1 MKYVFKEYDLEK
13 VDLKVLLERYIKEI
27 TNKKTSVKD
36 LEMEKE
42 TVYKLNRAY
51 NTKECIEY
59 LLELETYDCDSE
71 LKARI
76 DNYGI
81 KEVFAKLYSDESDI
95 VNIYLAECFYGWYS
109 CDWLEEI
116 LGDLQDVL
124 PLDESDL

>member
-27 TNKKTSVKD
+27 TSKETSVKD
-36 LEMEKE
+36 LAMDKE
-42 TVYKLNRAY
+42 TVYKLKRAY
-51 NTKECIEY
+51 DTKECIEY

-76 DNYGI
+76 NNYGI
-81 KEVFAKLYSDESDI
+81 KEVFAKLYSDDSDI

-109 CDWLEEI
+109 DDWLEEI
-116 LGDLQDVL
+116 LTDLQDVL
-124 PLDESDL
+124 PLDESEL

>member
-27 TNKKTSVKD
+27 TNKKISVKD
-36 LEMEKE
+36 LAMDKE

-81 KEVFAKLYSDESDI
+81 KEVFAKLYSDESNI
-95 VNIYLAECFYGWYS
+95 VNIYLAKRFYGWYS
-109 CDWLEEI
+109 DDWLEEI
-116 LGDLQDVL
+116 LEDLQDDL

>member
-36 LEMEKE
+36 LAMDKE

-71 LKARI
+71 LKARR

>member
-27 TNKKTSVKD
+27 TRN
-36 LEMEKE
+36 E
-42 TVYKLNRAY
+42 
-51 NTKECIEY
+51 TKECIEY

-76 DNYGI
+76 NNYGI
-81 KEVFAKLYSDESDI
+81 KEVFAKLYSDDSDI

-109 CDWLEEI
+109 DDWLEEI
-116 LGDLQDVL
+116 LTDLQDVL
-124 PLDESDL
+124 PLDESEL